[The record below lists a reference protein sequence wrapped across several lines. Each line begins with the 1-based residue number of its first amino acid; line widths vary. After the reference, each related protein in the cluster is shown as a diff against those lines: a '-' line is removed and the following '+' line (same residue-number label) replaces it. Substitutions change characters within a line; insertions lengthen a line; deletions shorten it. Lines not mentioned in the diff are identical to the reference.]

1 MIDQALDF
9 LRRSL
14 GDWLTRLAHGDLNS
28 QPAPPAVVFLGG
40 DQVKDAVQFT
50 NNTVTA
56 LLVKLEEENTLRPA
70 DPFTRVGADGIRQ
83 RVQPGVRL
91 NLYVLFVAQFG
102 DYLDALRRLSDIVR
116 FFQQNRVFTSANAP
130 NLGAIEQLTLEF
142 VTLPFSEQNEI
153 WGALR
158 TSFRPSVLYRV
169 RMVAF
174 EDQSP
179 VAMPATREVQ
189 VEISRIIP
197 NP

>member
-14 GDWLTRLAHGDLNS
+14 GDWLTRAGRAEAHS
-28 QPAPPAVVFLGG
+28 EPAPPAVVFMGG
-40 DQVKDAVQFT
+40 EQLKDSAQFT

-56 LLVKLEEENTLRPA
+56 LLIRIEEENTLRPA
-70 DPFTRVGADGIRQ
+70 DPFTRVATNGARQ
-83 RVQPGVRL
+83 RVQPQVWL

-102 DYLDALRRLSDIVR
+102 DYLDALRRVSDIVR
-116 FFQQNRVFTSANAP
+116 FFQQHRVFTPANSP
-130 NLGAIEQLTLEF
+130 NLGAIEQLTLEL
-142 VTLPFSEQNEI
+142 VTLPFSEQNEV

-174 EDQSP
+174 EDPSP
-179 VAMPATREVQ
+179 VALPPTRDVQ
-189 VEISRIIP
+189 VEISRKVP